1 MESKNFFNVI
11 RDFLPFFLKFKGRMI
26 LALFALIGAKATLV
40 SVPIIFK
47 YLVDHV
53 SNSESATRLL
63 EGLFHPGDK
72 LIYYPIFLIVIYGV
86 LRFLSTG
93 FAELREFVFV
103 KVTYNAV
110 SEIALKVFQN
120 LHQLSL
126 SFHLSKKTGSLTR
139 ELERGIRGISTI
151 VNFTLYSV
159 LPTFFEVIFV
169 ASWLAINY
177 EPFFAIIILSTI
189 FLYAIFTIYVTNWR
203 IMLRRNMN
211 ESDAAANATV
221 VDSLMNY
228 ETVKYFNNEE
238 FEEKRYKNKLLIWQK
253 AAEKSQ
259 GSLSVL
265 NLGQAIIISFSAVL
279 ILLLAYSQF
288 TKGFMTIGDL
298 VLINAFLIQLFLPLN
313 FLGVLYRELKQ
324 SLVDIEKMF
333 GLINE
338 EPDIKDKVNF
348 KKIPDVAT
356 LNFENV
362 SFSYGDRLILKDLN
376 FTLQPGKTTAIVGYS
391 GGGKSTISKLLYR
404 FYDVT
409 SGRITY
415 GGIDIR
421 DLSQSEL
428 RSNIAVVPQD
438 PVLFNES
445 LEYNLKYGYINVT
458 QDDLKKVIQLA
469 NLDAFISSLP
479 LGIQTVVGERGLK
492 LSGGEKQR
500 VAIARALL
508 KQPKIMIFD
517 EATSAL
523 DSKTEK
529 AIQDAILTIS
539 AEKTCL
545 IIAHRLSTIISA
557 HEILVLD
564 KGVIIQKGTHQDLL
578 KSGGKYTELWRI
590 QSEEKP

>member
-11 RDFLPFFLKFKGRMI
+11 QDFLPFFLKFKGRMI

-53 SNSESATRLL
+53 SDSESATRLL
-63 EGLFHPGDK
+63 EGFFHSEDK
-72 LIYYPIFLIVIYGV
+72 LIYYPIFLIIIYGV

-348 KKIPDVAT
+348 KKIPDLAT

-362 SFSYGDRLILKDLN
+362 SFSYGSRLILKDLN

-458 QDDLKKVIQLA
+458 EDDLRKVIQLA
-469 NLDAFISSLP
+469 NLDNFISSLP

-529 AIQDAILTIS
+529 AIQRGHPDYL
-539 AEKTCL
+539 C
-545 IIAHRLSTIISA
+545 
-557 HEILVLD
+557 
-564 KGVIIQKGTHQDLL
+564 
-578 KSGGKYTELWRI
+578 
-590 QSEEKP
+590 

>member
-1 MESKNFFNVI
+1 
-11 RDFLPFFLKFKGRMI
+11 
-26 LALFALIGAKATLV
+26 
-40 SVPIIFK
+40 
-47 YLVDHV
+47 
-53 SNSESATRLL
+53 
-63 EGLFHPGDK
+63 
-72 LIYYPIFLIVIYGV
+72 
-86 LRFLSTG
+86 
-93 FAELREFVFV
+93 
-103 KVTYNAV
+103 
-110 SEIALKVFQN
+110 
-120 LHQLSL
+120 
-126 SFHLSKKTGSLTR
+126 
-139 ELERGIRGISTI
+139 
-151 VNFTLYSV
+151 
-159 LPTFFEVIFV
+159 
-169 ASWLAINY
+169 
-177 EPFFAIIILSTI
+177 
-189 FLYAIFTIYVTNWR
+189 
-203 IMLRRNMN
+203 MN
-211 ESDAAANATV
+211 ESDASANATV

-238 FEEKRYKNKLLIWQK
+238 FEEKRYKDKLLIWQK

-338 EPDIKDKVNF
+338 EPDIKDKINF

-445 LEYNLKYGYINVT
+445 LEFNLKYGYINVT
-458 QDDLKKVIQLA
+458 EDDLKKVIQLA
-469 NLDAFISSLP
+469 NLDNFISSLP

>member
-1 MESKNFFNVI
+1 
-11 RDFLPFFLKFKGRMI
+11 
-26 LALFALIGAKATLV
+26 
-40 SVPIIFK
+40 
-47 YLVDHV
+47 
-53 SNSESATRLL
+53 
-63 EGLFHPGDK
+63 
-72 LIYYPIFLIVIYGV
+72 
-86 LRFLSTG
+86 
-93 FAELREFVFV
+93 
-103 KVTYNAV
+103 
-110 SEIALKVFQN
+110 
-120 LHQLSL
+120 
-126 SFHLSKKTGSLTR
+126 
-139 ELERGIRGISTI
+139 
-151 VNFTLYSV
+151 
-159 LPTFFEVIFV
+159 
-169 ASWLAINY
+169 
-177 EPFFAIIILSTI
+177 
-189 FLYAIFTIYVTNWR
+189 
-203 IMLRRNMN
+203 MN
-211 ESDAAANATV
+211 ESDASANATV

-228 ETVKYFNNEE
+228 ETVKYFNNEK
-238 FEEKRYKNKLLIWQK
+238 FEGRRYKNKLLIWQK

-265 NLGQAIIISFSAVL
+265 NLGQAVIISFSAVF

-338 EPDIKDKVNF
+338 EPDIKDKANV
-348 KKIPDVAT
+348 KTIPDSAT

-362 SFSYGDRLILKDLN
+362 SFSYGSRLILKDLN
-376 FTLQPGKTTAIVGYS
+376 FTLQPGRTTAIVGYS

-445 LEYNLKYGYINVT
+445 LEYNLKYGYINV
-458 QDDLKKVIQLA
+458 QQHDLRKVIQLA
-469 NLDAFISSLP
+469 NLDNFISSLP
-479 LGIQTVVGERGLK
+479 LGIQTIVGERGLK

-529 AIQDAILTIS
+529 AIQKAILTIS
-539 AEKTCL
+539 AERTCL

-564 KGVIIQKGTHQDLL
+564 KGVIIQKGTHEDLL
-578 KSGGKYTELWRI
+578 KTGGKYTELWRI

>member
-11 RDFLPFFLKFKGRMI
+11 QDFLPFFLKFKGRMI

-53 SNSESATRLL
+53 SDSESATRLL
-63 EGLFHPGDK
+63 EGFFHSEDK
-72 LIYYPIFLIVIYGV
+72 LIYYPIFLIIIYGV

-159 LPTFFEVIFV
+159 LPTFFEVVFV

-203 IMLRRNMN
+203 IMLRRTMN
-211 ESDAAANATV
+211 ESDASANATV

-238 FEEKRYKNKLLIWQK
+238 FEGRRYKNKLLIWQK

-265 NLGQAIIISFSAVL
+265 NLGQAVIISFSAVF

-338 EPDIKDKVNF
+338 EPDIKDKANF
-348 KKIPDVAT
+348 KKIPDLAT

-362 SFSYGDRLILKDLN
+362 SFSYGSRLILKDLN

-458 QDDLKKVIQLA
+458 EDDLRKVIQLA
-469 NLDAFISSLP
+469 NLDVFISSLP

-529 AIQDAILTIS
+529 AIQRAILTIS

-557 HEILVLD
+557 NEILVLD
-564 KGVIIQKGTHQDLL
+564 KGSIIQKGTHEDLL
-578 KSGGKYTELWRI
+578 KTGGKYSELWRI
-590 QSEEKP
+590 QSEETS

>member
-1 MESKNFFNVI
+1 
-11 RDFLPFFLKFKGRMI
+11 
-26 LALFALIGAKATLV
+26 
-40 SVPIIFK
+40 
-47 YLVDHV
+47 
-53 SNSESATRLL
+53 
-63 EGLFHPGDK
+63 
-72 LIYYPIFLIVIYGV
+72 
-86 LRFLSTG
+86 
-93 FAELREFVFV
+93 
-103 KVTYNAV
+103 
-110 SEIALKVFQN
+110 
-120 LHQLSL
+120 
-126 SFHLSKKTGSLTR
+126 
-139 ELERGIRGISTI
+139 
-151 VNFTLYSV
+151 
-159 LPTFFEVIFV
+159 
-169 ASWLAINY
+169 
-177 EPFFAIIILSTI
+177 
-189 FLYAIFTIYVTNWR
+189 
-203 IMLRRNMN
+203 MN
-211 ESDAAANATV
+211 ESDASANATV

-238 FEEKRYKNKLLIWQK
+238 FEERRYKNKLLIWQK

-265 NLGQAIIISFSAVL
+265 NLGQAVIISFSAVF

-288 TKGFMTIGDL
+288 SKGLMTIGDL

-338 EPDIKDKVNF
+338 EPDIKDKLNL
-348 KKIPDVAT
+348 KKIPELAM

-362 SFSYGDRLILKDLN
+362 SFSYGSRLILKDLN

-421 DLSQSEL
+421 DLSQNEL

-445 LEYNLKYGYINVT
+445 LEYNLKYGYVNAT
-458 QDDLKKVIQLA
+458 EDDLRKVTRLA
-469 NLDAFISSLP
+469 NLDVFISSLP

-529 AIQDAILTIS
+529 AIQRAILTIS

-557 HEILVLD
+557 NEILVLD
-564 KGVIIQKGTHQDLL
+564 KGVIIQKGTHEDLL
-578 KSGGKYTELWRI
+578 KTGGKYLELWRI
-590 QSEEKP
+590 QSEETS